1 MWQIHQ
7 LLKTSFERVTQYGI
21 FERVMDVPAV
31 TKKVMAGTNNYC
43 DCGPWRLINTR
54 AGIGGRPLYLH
65 PVLGLAS
72 LGC

>member
-1 MWQIHQ
+1 
-7 LLKTSFERVTQYGI
+7 
-21 FERVMDVPAV
+21 MDVPAV